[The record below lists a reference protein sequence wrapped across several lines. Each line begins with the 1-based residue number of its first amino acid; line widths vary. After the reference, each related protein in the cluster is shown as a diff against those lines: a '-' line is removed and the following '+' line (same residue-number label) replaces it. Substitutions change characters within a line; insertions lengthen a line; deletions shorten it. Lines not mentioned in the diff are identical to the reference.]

1 MRMQRSFW
9 AAIAAAAYLL
19 PVNASAAEPGG
30 CETFAWPIATELQWL
45 KAADSEAVASGA
57 TLKEPPAKAISLSL
71 LPMDQVKFTAEQS
84 RRRKE
89 ADSAQFG
96 GGVTFESVGEPGI
109 YQISLPV
116 RSWVDVV
123 QGGKTLKSAAHTGKT
138 DCDGVRKSVRF
149 AIGEGPVTV
158 EISGIPSDTVKF
170 VIRRGD

>member
-1 MRMQRSFW
+1 MKMQRSIW
-9 AAIAAAAYLL
+9 AAVAAAACLVPL
-19 PVNASAAEPGG
+19 NAYAAEPGG
-30 CETFAWPIATELQWL
+30 CETFAWAIATELQWL

-57 TLKEPPAKAISLSL
+57 TLKEPPAKAIALSL
-71 LPMDQVKFTAEQS
+71 LPMEQVKFTADQS

-89 ADSAQFG
+89 ADKTQFG
-96 GGVTFESVGEPGI
+96 GAVTFENVGEPGI

-123 QGGKTLKSAAHTGKT
+123 QDGKTLKSAAHTSKT
-138 DCDGVRKSVRF
+138 DCDGVRKSIRF
-149 AIGEGPVTV
+149 AMGQGPVTV

>member
-1 MRMQRSFW
+1 MHIQRSRL
-9 AAIAAAAYLL
+9 AAVAAACLL
-19 PVNASAAEPGG
+19 PLNADAAEPGG
-30 CETFAWPIATELQWL
+30 CEAFAWPIATELQWL
-45 KAADSEAVASGA
+45 KATDSESVVSGG
-57 TLKEPPAKAISLSL
+57 TLKEPPAKAIALSL
-71 LPMDQVKFTAEQS
+71 LPMDEVKFTAEQS

-89 ADSAQFG
+89 ADKTQFG
-96 GGVTFESVGEPGI
+96 GTVTFESIGEPGI

-123 QGGKTLKSAAHTGKT
+123 QDGKTLKSAAHTGKT

-149 AIGEGPVTV
+149 SMGEGPVTV

>member
-1 MRMQRSFW
+1 MKMQRSIW
-9 AAIAAAAYLL
+9 AAVAAAACLL
-19 PVNASAAEPGG
+19 PLNAYAAEPGG

-45 KAADSEAVASGA
+45 KAADSETVASG
-57 TLKEPPAKAISLSL
+57 TILKEPPAKAIALSL
-71 LPMDQVKFTAEQS
+71 LPMDQVKFTADQS
-84 RRRKE
+84 RRRKD
-89 ADSAQFG
+89 ADKTQFG

-123 QGGKTLKSAAHTGKT
+123 QDGKTLKSAAHSSKT
-138 DCDGVRKSVRF
+138 DCDGVRKSIRF
-149 AIGEGPVTV
+149 AIGQGPVTV